1 MLYKPYK
8 SFRHYECMNE
18 TELSKHCGTQK
29 MVLITV
35 YHGKSKKKSL
45 NFLLEKVSIIC
56 ADPDIICA
64 EELT

>member
-1 MLYKPYK
+1 MVYKPYK

-29 MVLITV
+29 MILITV
-35 YHGKSKKKSL
+35 YHGKSKKSL
-45 NFLLEKVSIIC
+45 NFLLEKVPIIC